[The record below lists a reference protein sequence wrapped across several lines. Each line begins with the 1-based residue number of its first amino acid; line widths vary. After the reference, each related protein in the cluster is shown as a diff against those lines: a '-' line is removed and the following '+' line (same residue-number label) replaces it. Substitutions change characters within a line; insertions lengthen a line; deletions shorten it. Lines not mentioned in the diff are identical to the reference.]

1 MFAVA
6 DILIEDKLAYTS
18 PLTYNPIMDI
28 TPLLQKHFLH
38 STFRP
43 GQEDVIKSILEG
55 HDTVALMPTGGG
67 KSLCYQLPALVLD
80 GITIVVSPLIALMK
94 NQVDALNAR
103 GINAALINSSL
114 DGKEL
119 LHRVQE
125 LKKGTYKIVY
135 IAPERFKNKEF
146 QDAISHLPISFFA
159 IDEAH
164 CVSSW
169 GHDFRP
175 DYLVLA
181 HHIAQLKKRPII
193 AAFTATATP
202 EVKDDIIE
210 RLQLTKPQVF
220 IHGFD
225 RPNLRFFVRADLKP
239 KERMSEVERIIKTLP
254 GSGIVY
260 VRTIKEADEMA
271 KLLNGS
277 DISAHSYHSAQN
289 DNRSKIQDD
298 FMENKYKVIVAT
310 VAFGMGVDKAD
321 IRFVIHMGMPD
332 SLESYYQEAGR
343 AGRDGEQ
350 AYCVLLHSKKDNAT
364 HQFFL
369 MKSRQQMKAQGKPW
383 DEIKETLDI
392 KYDRLHKIQDFVH
405 SENCRRKAILDYFQ
419 DPASVNFAVGCN
431 GCDICL
437 QYKWNTTRDHPL
449 PKEKREKRIKTK
461 DELSDTIM
469 ETVTLYQKGH
479 TFEQIQKIRSI
490 AFTTVVDHLLDWYT
504 SGGDFPIERYI
515 TKKEEQQILIA
526 MSKAEDYTK
535 LRSIKDQLP
544 DEIGYEKIRMV
555 CAKIAKYA

>member
-1 MFAVA
+1 MNV
-6 DILIEDKLAYTS
+6 TS
-18 PLTYNPIMDI
+18 
-28 TPLLQKHFLH
+28 LLQKHFNF

-103 GINAALINSSL
+103 GINATVINSSL

-119 LHRVQE
+119 LHRVKE
-125 LKKGTYKIVY
+125 MKKGTYKIVY

-146 QDAISHLPISFFA
+146 QDTISDLPISFFA

-175 DYLVLA
+175 DYLILA
-181 HHIAQLKKRPII
+181 HHLEKIKKRPII

-210 RLQLTKPQVF
+210 RLHLNEPQVF

-239 KERMSEVERIIKTLP
+239 KERTSEVIRIVKTLP

-271 KLLNGS
+271 KLLNAS
-277 DISAHSYHSAQN
+277 DLSAHAYHSAQN
-289 DNRSKIQDD
+289 DKRSKIQDD

-310 VAFGMGVDKAD
+310 IAFGMGVDKAD

-369 MKSRQQMKAQGKPW
+369 MKSRQSMKAQGKPW

-405 SENCRRKAILDYFQ
+405 SEGCRRKAILDYFN
-419 DPASVNFAVGCN
+419 DPAAVNFTKGCK

-437 QYKWNTTRDHPL
+437 EYKWS
-449 PKEKREKRIKTK
+449 TK
-461 DELSDTIM
+461 DAAYEKQKKNVRVKGELSDTIM
-469 ETVTLYQKGH
+469 ETVTLYQNGH
-479 TFEQIQKIRSI
+479 TFEEIQKIRSI
-490 AFTTVVDHLLDWYT
+490 AFTTVVGHLLDWYMT
-504 SGGDFPIERYI
+504 GGDFPIEKYI
-515 TKKEEQQILIA
+515 APLEEKQILIA
-526 MSKAEDYTK
+526 MSNAEDYTK

-555 CAKIAKYA
+555 CAKITKHAGK

>member
-1 MFAVA
+1 
-6 DILIEDKLAYTS
+6 
-18 PLTYNPIMDI
+18 MDLSK
-28 TPLLQKHFLH
+28 LLQKHFSH
-38 STFRP
+38 SQFRP

-67 KSLCYQLPALVLD
+67 KSLCYQLPALVFD

-94 NQVDALNAR
+94 NQVDALSAR
-103 GINAALINSSL
+103 GISATLINSSV

-119 LHRVQE
+119 AQRV
-125 LKKGTYKIVY
+125 KDVRNGKYKIVY

-146 QDAISHLPISFFA
+146 QDTISDLPISFFA

-175 DYLVLA
+175 DYLTLA
-181 HHIAQLKKRPII
+181 HHLEKLKKRPLI

-202 EVKDDIIE
+202 EVKDDIVE
-210 RLQLTKPQVF
+210 RLHLIKPNIF

-239 KERMSEVERIIKTLP
+239 KDRTAEALRIIKSLP

-271 KLLNGS
+271 NLLRDN

-289 DNRSKIQDD
+289 AKREKIQDD
-298 FMENKYKVIVAT
+298 FMENRYKVIVAT
-310 VAFGMGVDKAD
+310 IAFGMGVDKAD

-369 MKSRQQMKAQGKPW
+369 MKSRQTMKAQGKPW

-392 KYDRLHKIQDFVH
+392 KYDRLHKIQEFVH
-405 SENCRRKAILDYFQ
+405 SEGCRRKAILDYFQ
-419 DPASVNFAVGCN
+419 DSASVNFTDGCK
-431 GCDICL
+431 GCDVCL
-437 QYKWNTTRDHPL
+437 QYKWNTGTTSL
-449 PKEKREKRIKTK
+449 VKEKQERKIKTANG
-461 DELSDTIM
+461 LSETVM
-469 ETVTLYQKGH
+469 ETVSLFQKGH
-479 TFEQIQKIRSI
+479 TFEEIQKIRSI
-490 AFTTVVDHLLDWYT
+490 AFTTVVGHLLDWY
-504 SGGDFPIERYI
+504 SKGGDFPIEKYI
-515 TKKEEQQILIA
+515 SQNEEQKVLVA

-555 CAKIAKYA
+555 CAKIARATLN